1 MSEREATIRDPAF
14 ITSVASSILLVMI
27 ILGFMISERISDIRL
42 FEKTTIPSLN
52 PPPLDATLV
61 RILIFILLGVLAVLA
76 IHIMLVLLRLS
87 ALEARVS

>member
-27 ILGFMISERISDIRL
+27 ILGFMVSEKISDIQL
-42 FEKTTIPSLN
+42 FEKTSIPSLT

-61 RILIFILLGVLAVLA
+61 RILIFILLGVLTVLA

-87 ALEARVS
+87 ALEVRAH